1 MTNLL
6 TAIKEFV
13 AEVFLDRSPLEQY
26 IMAHNPQTNQQVEE
40 LERQYNAR
48 LQKQRMV

>member
-1 MTNLL
+1 MNLL

-13 AEVFLDRSPLEQY
+13 QEVFLDRSPLEQY
-26 IMAHNPQTNQQVEE
+26 IVSHNPQTNQQVEE

-48 LQKQRMV
+48 LQKQRLV